1 VASAFP
7 QRCKPLPTTEQF
19 VPSLQRAG
27 NEGEP
32 PEKSSWKANTHVKT
46 NAESELLLPDNAG
59 HNACLPACEPSLA
72 VSCGVWGCRA
82 SGLFRLAQRAGF
94 GRAHSA
100 GQIRGAAFSGVSV
113 FIERRTL
120 ELHIGQEEWFAC
132 IKNEM
137 KAVIRTRKT
146 LGKAMQQHGAAQ
158 GWANRAWLIGLIG
171 GNAAGLLYIIGSGSS
186 AARIHLP
193 NPQGM
198 PVASSTTPIVI
209 VAATLGQFLLPAPLS
224 GTTRKYTFWWGLVPI
239 VLYNGWAFANTF
251 VTPPFPNM
259 DTFRLILLARV
270 PLALLLSSGPV
281 SLIRYWKSRSRQK
294 REAVLQAS
302 QSQALSQQEGS
313 WPPPPTPPAS

>member
-1 VASAFP
+1 
-7 QRCKPLPTTEQF
+7 
-19 VPSLQRAG
+19 
-27 NEGEP
+27 
-32 PEKSSWKANTHVKT
+32 
-46 NAESELLLPDNAG
+46 
-59 HNACLPACEPSLA
+59 
-72 VSCGVWGCRA
+72 
-82 SGLFRLAQRAGF
+82 
-94 GRAHSA
+94 
-100 GQIRGAAFSGVSV
+100 
-113 FIERRTL
+113 
-120 ELHIGQEEWFAC
+120 LHIGQEEWFAC

-158 GWANRAWLIGLIG
+158 GGANRAWLIGLIG

-198 PVASSTTPIVI
+198 PA
-209 VAATLGQFLLPAPLS
+209 
-224 GTTRKYTFWWGLVPI
+224 
-239 VLYNGWAFANTF
+239 
-251 VTPPFPNM
+251 FPNM
-259 DTFRLILLARV
+259 DTFRLILLVRV

-294 REAVLQAS
+294 QEAVLQAS